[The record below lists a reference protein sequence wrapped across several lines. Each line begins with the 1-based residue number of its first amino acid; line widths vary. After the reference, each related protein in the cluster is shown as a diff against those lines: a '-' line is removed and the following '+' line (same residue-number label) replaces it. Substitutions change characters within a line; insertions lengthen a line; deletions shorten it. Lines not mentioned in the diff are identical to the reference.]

1 MFTKKDRKIA
11 NLTQMVENR
20 DEIITRL
27 QIQKD
32 ELKAENTIL
41 ITENKIGNKA
51 IITLEEIAKLARG
64 NKYGNE
70 KIFFD
75 NIKEL
80 VTDYQSNN

>member
-51 IITLEEIAKLARG
+51 IITLDELNKLINC
-64 NKYGNE
+64 NKYSNNE
-70 KIFFD
+70 ILFRK
-75 NIKEL
+75 IKEL
-80 VTDYQSNN
+80 VTDYQSIN

>member
-41 ITENKIGNKA
+41 IKENKIGNKA

>member
-41 ITENKIGNKA
+41 IAENKIGNKA

-80 VTDYQSNN
+80 IRENI